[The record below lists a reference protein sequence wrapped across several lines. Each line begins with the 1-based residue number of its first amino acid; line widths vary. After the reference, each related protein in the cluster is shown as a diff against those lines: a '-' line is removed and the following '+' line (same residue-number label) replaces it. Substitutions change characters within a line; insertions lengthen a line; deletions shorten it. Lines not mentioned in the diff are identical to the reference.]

1 MRKESNPTALTVNEK
16 KNNTTVAKEN
26 NMKPATVVTSK
37 EINTATSRS
46 SITSK
51 KVSVRKRHV
60 FVDYR
65 SCPSEVL
72 EILQQKYPYGFTKD
86 LIKFQN
92 TKGDTISGVRV
103 ELDDIVYLVKVNVRL
118 KEMVQDYDL
127 DDDDDDIEKDENDL
141 MKDAAFEDTGDDD
154 DDDMPKRKRGRKGDD
169 DDDDDDGGGDGDDD
183 Y

>member
-1 MRKESNPTALTVNEK
+1 M
-16 KNNTTVAKEN
+16 
-26 NMKPATVVTSK
+26 
-37 EINTATSRS
+37 
-46 SITSK
+46 
-51 KVSVRKRHV
+51 
-60 FVDYR
+60 DYK

-92 TKGDTISGVRV
+92 AKGDTISGVRV

-118 KEMVQDYDL
+118 KEMVQDYEL

-169 DDDDDDGGGDGDDD
+169 DDDDDDDGGDDD